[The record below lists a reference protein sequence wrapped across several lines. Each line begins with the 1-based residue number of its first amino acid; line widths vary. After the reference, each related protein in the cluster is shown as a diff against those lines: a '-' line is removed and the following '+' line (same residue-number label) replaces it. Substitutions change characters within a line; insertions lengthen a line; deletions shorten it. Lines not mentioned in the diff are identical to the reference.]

1 MLWIIGIAVVAVA
14 ALIFAFKMWARSADD
29 FWGDIQE
36 RANERDD
43 EAAEQKARA
52 RAEKKKLAEE
62 RAARRAAEAAG
73 EEYVPAPAPEPEPAP
88 EPVAEEAPATFTEL
102 SPGDATT
109 MLAEGSGLILLDVRT
124 PGECMA
130 GVIEG
135 AVQIPMD
142 QLQGRLAEIPEG
154 PLLVYCAVGA
164 RSAAVCDFL
173 AGLGRKEVF
182 NLEGGIMGWPGK
194 VVRPVN

>member
-14 ALIFAFKMWARSADD
+14 ALILAFKIWGRSADD

-36 RANERDD
+36 RANERDQ

-73 EEYVPAPAPEPEPAP
+73 EEYVPPAAPEPEPA
-88 EPVAEEAPATFTEL
+88 AEQAPASFTEL
-102 SPGDATT
+102 SPADATA
-109 MLAEGSGLILLDVRT
+109 MLAERSDVTLLDVRT

-135 AVQIPMD
+135 AVLIPMD
-142 QLQGRLAEIPEG
+142 QIQGRVAELPEG

-173 AGLGRKEVF
+173 TSLGRKEVF
-182 NLEGGIMGWPGK
+182 NLDGGITSWPGK